1 VKCDKVIR
9 KINKQEVEMGKILA
23 INISDKKGVMKS
35 ETPEAMLKEDH
46 GIVGDAHAGPGVR
59 QLSLLANESI
69 DRIRDKLE
77 VGLCF
82 GRFAENITTE
92 GIVLSTLPLGTKLQ
106 MGKSAIIE
114 ITKIGKECHN
124 ECEIKRL
131 AGDCVMPR
139 EGIFGKV
146 IKGGEIFKND
156 EIKLIK

>member
-1 VKCDKVIR
+1 MA
-9 KINKQEVEMGKILA
+9 KIMA
-23 INISDKKGVMKS
+23 INVSDKKGIMKI
-35 ETPEAMLKEDH
+35 ETPEAILKEEH

-69 DRIRDKLE
+69 DKIRDKLE
-77 VGLCF
+77 IGLCF

-106 MGKSAIIE
+106 MGDEAIIE

-146 IKGGEIFKND
+146 IKGGKISKDD
-156 EIKLIK
+156 EIKILD

>member
-1 VKCDKVIR
+1 MA
-9 KINKQEVEMGKILA
+9 KIMA
-23 INISDKKGVMKS
+23 INVSSKKGVMKEETS
-35 ETPEAMLKEDH
+35 EAVLQAEH
-46 GIVGDAHAGPGVR
+46 GIVGDAHAGPGER

-69 DRIRDKLE
+69 DKIRDKLE
-77 VGLCF
+77 IGLCF

-92 GIVLSTLPLGTKLQ
+92 GSVLSTLPIGTQLQ
-106 MGKSAIIE
+106 MGKEAVIE

-146 IKGGEIFKND
+146 IRGGKISKGDAITT
-156 EIKLIK
+156 L

>member
-1 VKCDKVIR
+1 
-9 KINKQEVEMGKILA
+9 MAKILA
-23 INISDKKGVMKS
+23 INVSDKKGVMKAETS
-35 ETPEAMLKEDH
+35 EAVLKEGY
-46 GIVGDAHAGPGVR
+46 GIEGDAHAGPGER

-69 DRIRDKLE
+69 DKIRDKLQI
-77 VGLCF
+77 GLCF

-92 GIVLSTLPLGTKLQ
+92 GIVLSILPIGTQLQ
-106 MGKSAIIE
+106 MGSDAIIE

-146 IKGGEIFKND
+146 IKGGKISKGDPIEI
-156 EIKLIK
+156 IG

>member
-1 VKCDKVIR
+1 
-9 KINKQEVEMGKILA
+9 MAKILA
-23 INISDKKGVMKS
+23 INTSDKKGVMK
-35 ETPEAMLKEDH
+35 EEIQDAILKEEH

-69 DRIRDKLE
+69 DKIRDKLE
-77 VGLCF
+77 IGLCF

-92 GIVLSTLPLGTKLQ
+92 GIVLNTLPIGTKLQ
-106 MGKSAIIE
+106 MGEEAIIE

-124 ECEIKRL
+124 ECEIKRI

-146 IKGGEIFKND
+146 IKGGKISKGDKIEI
-156 EIKLIK
+156 LS

>member
-1 VKCDKVIR
+1 MA
-9 KINKQEVEMGKILA
+9 KIMA
-23 INISDKKGVMKS
+23 INVSDKKGVMKT
-35 ETPEAMLKEDH
+35 ETPEAILKEEH

-69 DRIRDKLE
+69 DKIRDKLE
-77 VGLCF
+77 IGLCF

-106 MGKSAIIE
+106 MGDEAVIE

-146 IKGGEIFKND
+146 IKGGKISKND
-156 EIKLIK
+156 IIKVID

>member
-1 VKCDKVIR
+1 
-9 KINKQEVEMGKILA
+9 MGKIMA
-23 INISDKKGVMKS
+23 INVSEKKGVMKA
-35 ETPEAMLKEDH
+35 ETPEAVLKEEH
-46 GIVGDAHAGPGVR
+46 GIVGDAHAGPGER

-69 DRIRDKLE
+69 DKIRDKLE
-77 VGLCF
+77 IGLCF

-92 GIVLSTLPLGTKLQ
+92 GIVLSTLPIGTQLQ
-106 MGKSAIIE
+106 VGKEAVIE

-146 IKGGEIFKND
+146 IKGGKISKGDTIEIIN
-156 EIKLIK
+156 